1 VSKIDADRELQR
13 LRKLYAGKSDGEL
26 EKIGRDPA
34 TLTEWARA
42 AVRSEMLRRGLQW
55 RQNRTESRPEMPDDD
70 NVLLALRFYADA
82 SDAAKDKAAL
92 RQTGIEAYYFGENAP
107 GAEGLITWV
116 PSNGVHLLVR
126 AAELAK
132 SLDTLSENQ
141 GCNVEQPVAELEKP
155 AVRTEGKPV
164 VLRRYRDITEAMV
177 DRTVLESA
185 GIRCFLYDDNLIRL
199 DWFVSNA
206 IGGAKL
212 AVSEND
218 AAEAAQILEEARPL
232 EE

>member
-1 VSKIDADRELQR
+1 MSKIDANRELQR

-34 TLTEWARA
+34 SLTEWGREAL
-42 AVRSEMLRRGLQW
+42 RSEMLKRGLAW
-55 RQNRTESRPEMPDDD
+55 REDRIEGRPEMPADD
-70 NVLLALRFYADA
+70 NVLLALRFYPDA
-82 SDAAKDKAAL
+82 ADAAKDRAAL
-92 RQTGIEAYYFGENAP
+92 KQAGIEAHYFGETAAGP
-107 GAEGLITWV
+107 EGLITWV
-116 PSNGVHLLVR
+116 PSNGVRLLVR
-126 AAELAK
+126 AVDLAA
-132 SLDTLSENQ
+132 SLDMLGENRPAK
-141 GCNVEQPVAELEKP
+141 VEPPVGSLEEP
-155 AVRTEGKPV
+155 AVGLKGKPV
-164 VLRRYRDITEAMV
+164 VLRRYRDITQAMV

-185 GIRCFLYDDNLIRL
+185 GIKCFLYDDNLIRL

-212 AVSEND
+212 AVSESD

>member
-1 VSKIDADRELQR
+1 MSKIDADRELQR
-13 LRKLYAGKSDGEL
+13 LRKLYAGKSDREL

-34 TLTEWARA
+34 TLTDWAREA
-42 AVRSEMLRRGLQW
+42 LRSEMLKRGLEW
-55 RQNRTESRPEMPDDD
+55 PESRIVVEMPDDG
-70 NVLLALRFYADA
+70 NVLLVLRFYAEA
-82 SDAAKDKAAL
+82 ADAAKDKAAL
-92 RQTGIEAYYFGENAP
+92 RQAGIEAYYFGETAP

-116 PSNGVHLLVR
+116 PSNGVRLLVR

-132 SLDTLSENQ
+132 SLDLLRENQ
-141 GCNVEQPVAELEKP
+141 NSNMEQPAGRPEQSGVGPK
-155 AVRTEGKPV
+155 GKPV
-164 VLRRYRDITEAMV
+164 VLRRYRDMTEAMV
-177 DRTVLESA
+177 DRTLLESA
-185 GIRCFLYDDNLIRL
+185 GINCFLYDDNLIRL

-218 AAEAAQILEEARPL
+218 AAEAAQILGEARPL